1 MTEAR
6 TSPTVS
12 TRLLR
17 IAEQA
22 RAAPDMALSN
32 LAHHVDVALL
42 AEAYRRTRKDGA
54 VGIDGQTADAYAAD
68 LTSNLHSLWERLKS
82 GDAYRAPPVRRV
94 YIPKGNGRE
103 SRPIGIPT
111 FEDKIAQRAYAM
123 VLEAVYEQDFLP
135 CSYGFRPGRSA
146 HDAVQDLW
154 DGVMRLG
161 GGWVLDVDIQGFFD
175 HLDHVHLREIL
186 AKRVRDR
193 GIQRMVGKW
202 LNAGVLEDGEV
213 SRPAAGTPQGGVISP
228 LLANIYLHEVLD
240 TWFEGTVVPRLWG
253 RAFLI
258 RYADDF
264 VMVFS
269 DRGDALRVMEVLPKR
284 LGKYGLTMHPDK
296 TRLVPFRR
304 PRREAGEAGEQRPGT
319 FDFLGFTHHWGQ
331 SRRGR
336 WIVKRRTAK
345 SRVARTARALHQWL
359 KRHRHW
365 PLVEQRRVLGL
376 KLRGHYGY
384 YGITGNIEA
393 LERVYRRAVRAWR
406 RWLSR
411 RNQHREMTWDRM
423 NRLLK
428 RYPLPLPVV
437 VQSIYRR
444 AANAAP

>member
-1 MTEAR
+1 MQAL
-6 TSPTVS
+6 S
-12 TRLLR
+12 TR
-17 IAEQA
+17 
-22 RAAPDMALSN
+22 AP
-32 LAHHVDVALL
+32 
-42 AEAYRRTRKDGA
+42 
-54 VGIDGQTADAYAAD
+54 
-68 LTSNLHSLWERLKS
+68 
-82 GDAYRAPPVRRV
+82 
-94 YIPKGNGRE
+94 
-103 SRPIGIPT
+103 
-111 FEDKIAQRAYAM
+111 
-123 VLEAVYEQDFLP
+123 
-135 CSYGFRPGRSA
+135 GFRPGRSA

-296 TRLVPFRR
+296 TR
-304 PRREAGEAGEQRPGT
+304 
-319 FDFLGFTHHWGQ
+319 FTHHWGQ

-359 KRHRHW
+359 KRHRHR

>member
-82 GDAYRAPPVRRV
+82 GDAYRAPTVRRV

-319 FDFLGFTHHWGQ
+319 FDFHHLRLRAADMQ
-331 SRRGR
+331 ALSTR
-336 WIVKRRTAK
+336 AP
-345 SRVARTARALHQWL
+345 SVAL
-359 KRHRHW
+359 
-365 PLVEQRRVLGL
+365 
-376 KLRGHYGY
+376 
-384 YGITGNIEA
+384 
-393 LERVYRRAVRAWR
+393 RRARSTPRSPPVRA
-406 RWLSR
+406 R
-411 RNQHREMTWDRM
+411 RNHLHLLALARRSGEKCRLDRPHEARHHQAPPHHRPPTC
-423 NRLLK
+423 
-428 RYPLPLPVV
+428 
-437 VQSIYRR
+437 
-444 AANAAP
+444 